1 MAEKIRFS
9 NIYSP
14 GAVRVRTLSNTGIT
28 NGQYNALSD
37 FTASKFGTLHHIP
50 TSQTA
55 FNYFAQHGARVTLEN
70 RNVGVLDLIVPTSTV
85 IFDFWDS
92 DTNSYVE
99 CHIEEGVDSS
109 NKPYLQWVDSNGS
122 NVNNTYGNNARI
134 TGNKTSSV
142 FLVAP
147 IHVGFRLNLENNC
160 YDAILAM
167 YISDS
172 DVLDYDY
179 KFDTHGSF
187 MCGSRMAFRTGRN
200 YKRFMPLSGCV
211 KISENIAGSTLVDP
225 IAVRHYVT
233 KGTNVIIP

>member
-9 NIYSP
+9 NIYAP
-14 GAVRVRTLSNTGIT
+14 QAARVRTLSNTGIT

-37 FTASKFGTLHHIP
+37 FTASKFGALKHVP

-85 IFDFWDS
+85 IFDFWNS
-92 DTNSYVE
+92 DTKSYVE
-99 CHIEEGVDSS
+99 CHIEEGVDSL
-109 NKPYLQWVDSNGS
+109 NRPYLQWVDSNGA
-122 NVNNTYGNNARI
+122 NVNDTNGNNARI
-134 TGNKTSSV
+134 TGNSTSSV

-167 YISDS
+167 YVSDS
-172 DVLDYDY
+172 DVLSYDSEY
-179 KFDTHGSF
+179 DTHGSF
-187 MCGSRMAFRTGRN
+187 MCGSRMVFSTGRN
-200 YKRFMPLSGCV
+200 YRQFMPLSGCV
-211 KISENIAGSTLVDP
+211 KISENISGSTLVDP
-225 IAVRHYVT
+225 IAVRHSVT
-233 KGTNVIIP
+233 KGTNVVIP